1 MQRQARLISFGS
13 LAADASAYVVTVVL
27 DFAFSSLIPFPLQLP

>member
-13 LAADASAYVVTVVL
+13 LAADASPYVVTVVL
-27 DFAFSSLIPFPLQLP
+27 DFAFSSLIPFPVQLP